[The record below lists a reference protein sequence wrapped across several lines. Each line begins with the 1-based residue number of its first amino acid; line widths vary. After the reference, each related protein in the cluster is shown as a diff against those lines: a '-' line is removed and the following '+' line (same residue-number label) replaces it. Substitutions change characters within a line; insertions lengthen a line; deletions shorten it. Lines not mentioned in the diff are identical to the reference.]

1 MRALLM
7 ASLTMLALG
16 VPARPADGHAGALA
30 FWKASVGEG
39 EVRSQVLVP
48 LAALDWLS
56 AEAGTQAP
64 TAGDPLDD
72 VALRALAR
80 QLLPLFEVVEDGRP
94 ASAAMVG
101 VRQLGGG
108 MIEIVAVHALRPEA
122 RHRVLRSSYHEVVG
136 RIESGRTSEA
146 VVFSEAVAE
155 HPLPDAMGEGSI
167 GAMADGSFVGM
178 VRLGLVHIVT
188 GYDHVLFLLCLLVP
202 GGTWRSRAA
211 IVTAFTVAH
220 SVTLVLAA
228 LQLVVLPPRFVEVA
242 ITLSLAYV
250 AIENLLL
257 DGSTGRLLD
266 GPRRRWPIAFG
277 FGLVH
282 GFGFAGQLDLLHL
295 PVRDALSSLVAFNAG
310 IEAGQLAIVAI
321 AAPALAWVTQQAWHR
336 RLVQSSS
343 VCVCGLAAWWVVERL
358 S

>member
-30 FWKASVGEG
+30 FWKASVSEG

-48 LAALDWLS
+48 VAALELMS
-56 AEAGTQAP
+56 AEAEPRAP
-64 TAGDPLDD
+64 AAGEPLDD
-72 VALRALAR
+72 AALRALAR

-94 ASAAMVG
+94 APAAMVG
-101 VRQLGGG
+101 VRPLADG

-122 RHRVLRSSYHEVVG
+122 RHRALRSSYHDVVG
-136 RIESGRTSEA
+136 RIESGRTSVA
-146 VVFSEAVAE
+146 VVFSAAAAE
-155 HPLPDAMGEGSI
+155 HPLPVATGEGRS
-167 GAMADGSFVGM
+167 GTAADEGVVGM

-202 GGTWRSRAA
+202 GGTWRSRVA

-220 SVTLVLAA
+220 SVTLALAA

-242 ITLSLAYV
+242 IALSLAYV
-250 AIENLLL
+250 AIDNL
-257 DGSTGRLLD
+257 LLD

-282 GFGFAGQLDLLHL
+282 GFGFAGQLDVLQL
-295 PVRDALSSLVAFNAG
+295 PVRDALSSLVAFNVG
-310 IEAGQLAIVAI
+310 IEAGQLAIVAM
-321 AAPALAWVTQQAWHR
+321 AAPVVAWVTQQAWHR